1 MKSDSEREGKKL
13 QNSFMCFLIIV
24 GHGFGRGGRNREGGL
39 PLHCWDLRVLVI
51 SKNLVYSC
59 GNCWD
64 RKIFLIF
71 LLHND

>member
-1 MKSDSEREGKKL
+1 VILKERER
-13 QNSFMCFLIIV
+13 NSKILSCVFSLWWGMVL
-24 GHGFGRGGRNREGGL
+24 GREGGL

-51 SKNLVYSC
+51 SKNLLYSC

-64 RKIFLIF
+64 RKIFLKF